1 MTTADIY
8 NLAYSCLIDGTGY
21 HEPITLEEA
30 AYTLQCW
37 KDEGIDYDGL
47 APEAFMLAWNDVLE
61 ELSPVVA
68 KTNEDAYSGGNEKP
82 SSQPSEFRKRKR

>member
-47 APEAFMLAWNDVLE
+47 TPEAFMLAWNEVLE
-61 ELSPVVA
+61 KLSPVVA
-68 KTNEDAYSGGNEKP
+68 KTVGSDDSGNAAM
-82 SSQPSEFRKRKR
+82 

>member
-47 APEAFMLAWNDVLE
+47 APEAFMLAWNEVLE
-61 ELSPVVA
+61 ELSRCS
-68 KTNEDAYSGGNEKP
+68 KNI
-82 SSQPSEFRKRKR
+82 RIL